1 MWCTATRHMRSRP
14 TSSEVAPD
22 PVGVGARAR
31 GSANG
36 RAWRPGRPAGRE
48 SPPPTVRRA
57 MTIDIRDS
65 ARRPSCQQPCHASSS
80 TTARRSTGPLPDGL
94 PQSPCRP
101 PLPAPRSPWLAKHG
115 PPGASGPDAA
125 SSWQARWQ
133 LARPNPGWASPVRKG
148 RALMHEPTAAPLPT
162 GAPAE
167 RLWTVHD
174 VAAYPV
180 DGEPSVRFQLDSFAL
195 RSYEAASWAGK
206 NRCFDAGGCA
216 GRGGA
221 SGRTP
226 GPSPVCHFRLTSV
239 DGVAPRVTQKGAFG
253 ACRPVETAQR
263 LISRVVAVTIP
274 PRARLH
280 ARQPPHPD
288 SACAYPRG
296 RGHPARCARV
306 ATRILQ
312 RCMAC

>member
-1 MWCTATRHMRSRP
+1 
-14 TSSEVAPD
+14 
-22 PVGVGARAR
+22 
-31 GSANG
+31 
-36 RAWRPGRPAGRE
+36 
-48 SPPPTVRRA
+48 

-65 ARRPSCQQPCHASSS
+65 ARKASCQQPCHASSVNDGS
-80 TTARRSTGPLPDGL
+80 KKYRAIARRLATKPMSPASTRA
-94 PQSPCRP
+94 PQSLAGKTRAAGGIGTGRGKLVAS
-101 PLPAPRSPWLAKHG
+101 PLATGTAEPWL
-115 PPGASGPDAA
+115 
-125 SSWQARWQ
+125 
-133 LARPNPGWASPVRKG
+133 WASPVRKG

-239 DGVAPRVTQKGAFG
+239 DGVAPRVTQKWLSARAGRSKPPSG
-253 ACRPVETAQR
+253 

-274 PRARLH
+274 HAATAPRPA
-280 ARQPPHPD
+280 ASPP
-288 SACAYPRG
+288 
-296 RGHPARCARV
+296 
-306 ATRILQ
+306 
-312 RCMAC
+312 